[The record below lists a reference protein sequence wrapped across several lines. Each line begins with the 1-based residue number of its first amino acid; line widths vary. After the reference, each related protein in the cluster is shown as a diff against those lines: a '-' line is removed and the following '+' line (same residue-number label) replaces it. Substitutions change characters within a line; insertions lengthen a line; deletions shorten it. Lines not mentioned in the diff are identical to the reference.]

1 MSAPIVGENMACGL
15 ALKRPLQH
23 EYESFLADES
33 YNGEAKRARTQCPP
47 FRAQMGTI
55 AATLPSTS
63 TTFAQKFKEQEESIF
78 QAASN
83 LTRLSKNQLKTYLVS
98 EVKNL
103 RKRKALPR
111 SNDVDEDGDQRG
123 DGCSSSYSKQYR
135 APCSPKSGSDSEG
148 ETPSTSVSERMN
160 TKREFTMANVQV
172 ICERLLKEQEIRLR
186 NEFEMILAKKLD
198 EQHQQYVQFA
208 AEQYGQKCVT
218 AGDDY
223 SYSYLS

>member
-1 MSAPIVGENMACGL
+1 MSSPFVSETMACGL

-23 EYESFLADES
+23 EYESFLTEES
-33 YNGEAKRARTQCPP
+33 YSNEAKRARTQCPP

-63 TTFAQKFKEQEESIF
+63 TFAQKFKEQGESVF
-78 QAASN
+78 QAAT
-83 LTRLSKNQLKTYLVS
+83 LMTRLSKNQLKTYLCS

-103 RKRKALPR
+103 RKRKAIPR
-111 SNDVDEDGDQRG
+111 YNDTDDDGDQKG
-123 DGCSSSYSKQYR
+123 DGTCSTYSKSYR
-135 APCSPKSGSDSEG
+135 APSSPKSGSDSEG
-148 ETPSTSVSERMN
+148 EAPSTSVNLRIT
-160 TKREFTMANVQV
+160 TKREFTMANVQA
-172 ICERLLKEQEIRLR
+172 ICERLLKEQEVRLR
-186 NEFEMILAKKLD
+186 NEFEVVLAKKLD

-208 AEQYGQKCVT
+208 AEQLGQKCVT

>member
-1 MSAPIVGENMACGL
+1 MACGI

-23 EYESFLADES
+23 EYESFLTDDS

-63 TTFAQKFKEQEESIF
+63 AFAQKFKEQEDSVF
-78 QAASN
+78 HAASIMN
-83 LTRLSKNQLKTYLVS
+83 RLSRNQLKTYLCS

-111 SNDVDEDGDQRG
+111 SYDLDEDGDQRG
-123 DGCSSSYSKQYR
+123 DAGNVNYSKAYR
-135 APCSPKSGSDSEG
+135 APSSPKSESDSEG
-148 ETPSTSVSERMN
+148 EAPSTSVIERTN
-160 TKREFTMANVQV
+160 TRREFTMANVQM

-186 NEFEMILAKKLD
+186 NEFEMVLTKKLD
-198 EQHQQYVQFA
+198 EQHQQYVQYA
-208 AEQYGQKCVT
+208 QEQLNSKCVT
-218 AGDDY
+218 TGDDY

>member
-1 MSAPIVGENMACGL
+1 MSYPLVGEIMACGL

-23 EYESFLADES
+23 EYESFLTDES

-63 TTFAQKFKEQEESIF
+63 TFAQKFKEQEESVF
-78 QAASN
+78 QAATIM
-83 LTRLSKNQLKTYLVS
+83 TRLSRNQLKTYLCS

-111 SNDVDEDGDQRG
+111 GNDCDDDGEQRG
-123 DGCSSSYSKQYR
+123 DGCSSSYSKAYR
-135 APCSPKSGSDSEG
+135 APCSPKSESDSEG
-148 ETPSTSVSERMN
+148 EAPSTSVTERTSN
-160 TKREFTMANVQV
+160 KREFTMANVQM

-186 NEFEMILAKKLD
+186 NEFEVVLTKKLD

-208 AEQYGQKCVT
+208 AEQLNSKCVST
-218 AGDDY
+218 GDDY